1 MGYKFEIIIEDKGNY
16 YEAYA
21 PQAPECRAT
30 GASYEL
36 ALQNTREALS
46 TYIGRMSDSE
56 KANLAISPNKD

>member
-1 MGYKFEIIIEDKGNY
+1 MGYKFEIIIEEKDNY

-36 ALQNTREALS
+36 ALQNTRKALS
-46 TYIGRMSDSE
+46 NYIGRLSDFE
-56 KANLAISPNKD
+56 KANLAISPDKD